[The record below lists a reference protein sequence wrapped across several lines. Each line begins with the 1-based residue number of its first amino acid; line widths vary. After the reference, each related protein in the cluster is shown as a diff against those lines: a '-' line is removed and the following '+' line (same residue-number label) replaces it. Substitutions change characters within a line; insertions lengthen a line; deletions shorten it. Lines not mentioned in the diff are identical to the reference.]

1 MGMAISVQ
9 FLNGVKSMKI
19 LMVTPFYH
27 PIIGGTESQIENLA
41 INLNKMGI
49 STDVMTFNVDQS
61 WKPWSI
67 SHIRKGKIEKI
78 NGINVIKIP
87 ALTFLPTRILFGVNF
102 IPGKFLDKLRDYD
115 IIHFH
120 NDVDLS
126 FPLFSH
132 FVDKPKVFHCHCLHL
147 TYGQY
152 MKNPLDKCILK
163 KIANVFVVQSNYF
176 LKLLVNL
183 GIPKSKIK
191 IVLNGIDVEK
201 FKPSSDLK
209 IENLILFVGRLDPKK
224 GLPVLLKALEYL
236 RTKVHLIIIG
246 PPSRPWFFKYCL
258 SLIDKVSK
266 NTIHKV
272 TYLGTCSQE
281 KLIKWYQKA
290 SVLVCPSLSELF
302 PMVILEALSCAT
314 PVIATN
320 VGAIPEIVKN
330 YENGILV
337 PPRNAMRLSEAIQY
351 LLDNRKIRL
360 KFGEDGRKF
369 VFKNF
374 SSKVVTE
381 KLVEIYMDLL
391 KVQFA

>member
-1 MGMAISVQ
+1 
-9 FLNGVKSMKI
+9 
-19 LMVTPFYH
+19 
-27 PIIGGTESQIENLA
+27 
-41 INLNKMGI
+41 
-49 STDVMTFNVDQS
+49 
-61 WKPWSI
+61 
-67 SHIRKGKIEKI
+67 
-78 NGINVIKIP
+78 
-87 ALTFLPTRILFGVNF
+87 
-102 IPGKFLDKLRDYD
+102 
-115 IIHFH
+115 
-120 NDVDLS
+120 
-126 FPLFSH
+126 
-132 FVDKPKVFHCHCLHL
+132 
-147 TYGQY
+147 